1 MNNSKIRVG
10 IIGTGSWARYGHI
23 PALQSLSDFDVV
35 ALAGRNKEKVE
46 KYASQ
51 FGIRQAYGSP
61 EALLAN
67 PDIDLVVV
75 LAPTPEHGRL
85 AKAVIEAGKD
95 VYSEWP
101 LSTTTAE
108 SQEILTLA
116 REKRV
121 KHIVGL
127 QRRFSP
133 SSRYWHDLIKQRVV
147 GKIRA
152 VRMSVGVD
160 AFGEVMPEFA
170 KWTLNAAN
178 FTEVL
183 SIYSGHFNDMLFYG
197 VGFPEKLTAIAVN
210 QFPVTTIA
218 ETGEKVPYTSPN
230 EVMVIGTLADGAL
243 FSIQLEGGQKHR
255 TGLQIDI
262 TGTDGVLRIT
272 NARGFENKDDNT
284 IAIMRNGIETFEA
297 LAVPAEYAFL
307 PVSHLD
313 ASSQDVAYLYAA
325 YARDKVMGSHEATSF
340 EDALRQHQLIDQ
352 ITESSAGFFSQT
364 RSDKSSEG

>member
-1 MNNSKIRVG
+1 MSISKIRVG
-10 IIGTGSWARYGHI
+10 ITGTGGWARYGHI
-23 PALQSLSDFDVV
+23 PTLLALDNFDIV

-46 KYASQ
+46 KYAAQ
-51 FGIRQAYGSP
+51 FGIARAYASP
-61 EALLAN
+61 DELLAS

-101 LSTTTAE
+101 LSTSTAE
-108 SQEILTLA
+108 SQQILALA
-116 REKRV
+116 RAKGV

-133 SSRYWHDLIKQRVV
+133 SSRYWHDLIKQGCV

-152 VRMSVGVD
+152 VRMSVGID

-170 KWTLNAAN
+170 RWALDAAN
-178 FTEVL
+178 FTELL
-183 SIYSGHFNDMLFYG
+183 SIYGGHFHDMLFHG
-197 VGFPEKLTAIAVN
+197 VGFPQKLTAVVKN
-210 QFPVTTIA
+210 QFPLTTIA

-230 EVMVIGTLADGAL
+230 EVMVIGTLSDGGL

-262 TGTDGVLRIT
+262 TGTEGVLRIT
-272 NARGFENKDDNT
+272 NAHGFENKDDNSL
-284 IAIMRNGIETFEA
+284 AIMRNGVEA
-297 LAVPAEYAFL
+297 FAALPVPAEYAFL

-313 ASSQDVAYLYAA
+313 ASSQDVAYLYTA
-325 YARDKVMGSHEATSF
+325 YARDKATGSDEATTF
-340 EDALRQHQLIDQ
+340 EDAVNQHRLIDQ
-352 ITESSAGFFSQT
+352 ITESSARFFS
-364 RSDKSSEG
+364 

>member
-1 MNNSKIRVG
+1 MSSKIRVG
-10 IIGTGSWARYGHI
+10 IIGTGGWARYGHI
-23 PALQSLSDFDVV
+23 PALQSLEDFEIT

-46 KYASQ
+46 KYAAQ
-51 FGIRQAYGSP
+51 FGIGQAYGSP
-61 EALLAN
+61 EELLAN
-67 PDIDLVVV
+67 PDVDLVVV

-108 SQEILTLA
+108 SEEILALA
-116 REKRV
+116 REKGG

-133 SSRYWHDLIKQRVV
+133 SSRFWHDLIKQNCV

-160 AFGEVMPEFA
+160 AFGEVMPAFA
-170 KWTLNAAN
+170 KWALDAAN
-178 FTEVL
+178 FTEIL
-183 SIYSGHFNDMLFYG
+183 SIYGGHFHDMLFHG
-197 VGFPEKLTAIAVN
+197 VGFPQKLTAITEN
-210 QFPVTTIA
+210 QFLVTTIA

-230 EVMVIGTLADGAL
+230 EVMVIGTLTDGGL
-243 FSIQLEGGQKHR
+243 FSVQLEGGQKHR

-262 TGTDGVLRIT
+262 TGTEGVLRIT
-272 NARGFENKDDNT
+272 NARGFENKDDNA
-284 IAIMRNGIETFEA
+284 IAIMRNGVETFEP

-325 YARDKVMGSHEATSF
+325 YARDKARGSSEATTF
-340 EDALRQHQLIDQ
+340 EDALRQHRLIDQ
-352 ITESSAGFFSQT
+352 ITESSERFFS
-364 RSDKSSEG
+364 

>member
-1 MNNSKIRVG
+1 MSSKIRVG
-10 IIGTGSWARYGHI
+10 IIGTGGWARYGHI
-23 PALQSLSDFDVV
+23 PALQALEAFEIT
-35 ALAGRNKEKVE
+35 ALAGRNIEKVE
-46 KYASQ
+46 RYATQ
-51 FGIRQAYGSP
+51 FGIPQAYGSP
-61 EALLAN
+61 EELLAN

-75 LAPTPEHGRL
+75 LAPTPEHARL
-85 AKAVIEAGKD
+85 AKAVIAVGKD

-101 LSTTTAE
+101 LSTTTSE
-108 SQEILTLA
+108 SEAILALA
-116 REKRV
+116 REKGV

-133 SSRYWHDLIKQRVV
+133 SSRYWHDLIKQGIV

-170 KWTLNAAN
+170 KWALNAAN

-183 SIYSGHFNDMLFYG
+183 SIYGGHFHDMLFHG
-197 VGFPEKLTAIAVN
+197 VGFPEKLMAIAVN
-210 QFPVTTIA
+210 QFPVTTVA

-230 EVMVIGTLADGAL
+230 EVMVIGALAGEAL
-243 FSIQLEGGQKHR
+243 FSVQLEGGQKHR

-262 TGTDGVLRIT
+262 TGTEGVLRIT
-272 NARGFENKDDNT
+272 NARGFENKDDNL
-284 IAIMRNGIETFEA
+284 IAVMRNGVEIFEK
-297 LAVPAEYAFL
+297 LPLPVEYAFL

-325 YARDKVMGSHEATSF
+325 YARDKTTGSNDATTF

-352 ITESSAGFFSQT
+352 ITESSARFLS
-364 RSDKSSEG
+364 

>member
-10 IIGTGSWARYGHI
+10 IIGTGGWARYGHI
-23 PALQSLSDFDVV
+23 PALQSLENFEIT

-46 KYASQ
+46 KYAAQ
-51 FGIRQAYGSP
+51 FGIGQAYGNP
-61 EALLAN
+61 EELLAN
-67 PDIDLVVV
+67 ADIDLVVV

-85 AKAVIEAGKD
+85 ARAVIEAGKD

-108 SQEILTLA
+108 SEEILALA
-116 REKRV
+116 RKKDVR
-121 KHIVGL
+121 HIIGL
-127 QRRFSP
+127 QRRLSP
-133 SSRYWHDLIKQRVV
+133 SSRYWHDLIKQGYV

-170 KWTLNAAN
+170 KWALHAAN
-178 FTEVL
+178 FTEIL
-183 SIYSGHFNDMLFYG
+183 SIYGGHFHDMLFHG
-197 VGFPEKLTAIAVN
+197 VGFPQKLTAVIKN

-230 EVMVIGTLADGAL
+230 EVMVIGSLADGAL
-243 FSIQLEGGQKHR
+243 FSVQLEGGQTLR

-262 TGTDGVLRIT
+262 TGTEGVLRIT
-272 NARGFENKDDNT
+272 NARGFQNEDDNR
-284 IAIMRNGIETFEA
+284 ISGMRDGIETFVD
-297 LAVPAEYAFL
+297 LPIPNEYAFL

-325 YARDKVMGSHEATSF
+325 YARDKVSGTTEAPAF
-340 EDALRQHQLIDQ
+340 EDAVRQHQLIDQ
-352 ITESSAGFFSQT
+352 ITESSKNFFSKT
-364 RSDKSSEG
+364 TESVV

>member
-1 MNNSKIRVG
+1 MSSKIRVG
-10 IIGTGSWARYGHI
+10 IIGTGGWARYGHI
-23 PALQSLSDFDVV
+23 PALQSLEDFEIT

-46 KYASQ
+46 KYAAQ
-51 FGIRQAYGSP
+51 FGIGQAYGSP
-61 EALLAN
+61 EELLED

-75 LAPTPEHGRL
+75 LAPTPEHGRM
-85 AKAVIEAGKD
+85 AKAVIASGKD

-108 SQEILTLA
+108 SEEILALA
-116 REKRV
+116 REKGV

-133 SSRYWHDLIKQRVV
+133 SSRYWHDLIKQDIV

-170 KWTLNAAN
+170 KWALDAAN
-178 FTEVL
+178 FTELL
-183 SIYSGHFNDMLFYG
+183 SIYGGHFHDMLFHG

-218 ETGEKVPYTSPN
+218 ETDEKVPYTSPN
-230 EVMVIGTLADGAL
+230 EVMVIGTLSGGAL
-243 FSIQLEGGQKHR
+243 FSVQLEGGQKHR

-262 TGTDGVLRIT
+262 TGTEGVLRIT
-272 NARGFENKDDNT
+272 NTRGFENKDDNT
-284 IAIMRNGIETFEA
+284 IAIMRHGVETFEK
-297 LAVPAEYAFL
+297 LPVPTEYTCL

-325 YARDKVMGSHEATSF
+325 YARDKKTGSHEATTF

-352 ITESSAGFFSQT
+352 VTESSARFFS
-364 RSDKSSEG
+364 

>member
-1 MNNSKIRVG
+1 MSSKIRVG

-23 PALQSLSDFDVV
+23 PALQSLQDFEVV

-46 KYASQ
+46 KYAAQ
-51 FGIRQAYGSP
+51 FGIGHACGSP
-61 EALLAN
+61 EELLAN
-67 PDIDLVVV
+67 PDIDLAVV

-85 AKAVIEAGKD
+85 AKAVIAAGKD

-108 SQEILTLA
+108 SEEILALA
-116 REKRV
+116 REKGV

-133 SSRYWHDLIKQRVV
+133 SSRYWHDLVRQGTV

-170 KWTLNAAN
+170 KWALDAAN

-183 SIYSGHFNDMLFYG
+183 SIYGGHFHDMLFHG
-197 VGFPEKLTAIAVN
+197 IGFPEKLMAVSVN

-218 ETGEKVPYTSPN
+218 ETGEKVPYSSPN
-230 EVMVIGTLADGAL
+230 EVMVIGTLAGGGL
-243 FSIQLEGGQKHR
+243 FSVQLEGGQKHR

-262 TGTDGVLRIT
+262 TGTEGVLRIT
-272 NARGFENKDDNT
+272 NARGFENKDDNA
-284 IAIMRNGIETFEA
+284 IAVMRNGVEAFEN
-297 LAVPAEYAFL
+297 LPVPAEYASL

-325 YARDKVMGSHEATSF
+325 YARDKATGSNKATTF
-340 EDALRQHQLIDQ
+340 DDALRQHQLIDQ
-352 ITESSAGFFSQT
+352 ITASSAQFFS
-364 RSDKSSEG
+364 

>member
-1 MNNSKIRVG
+1 MSSKIRVG
-10 IIGTGSWARYGHI
+10 IIGTGGWARYGHI
-23 PALQSLSDFDVV
+23 PALQSLEDFEIT
-35 ALAGRNKEKVE
+35 ALAGRNKETVE
-46 KYASQ
+46 KYAAQ
-51 FGIRQAYGSP
+51 FGIDQAYGSP
-61 EALLAN
+61 EELLAN

-108 SQEILTLA
+108 SEEILALA
-116 REKRV
+116 REKGV

-133 SSRYWHDLIKQRVV
+133 SSRFWHDLIKQNCV

-170 KWTLNAAN
+170 KWALDAAN

-183 SIYSGHFNDMLFYG
+183 SIYGGHFHDMLFHG
-197 VGFPEKLTAIAVN
+197 VGFPQKLTAITEN
-210 QFPVTTIA
+210 QFPVTTIG

-230 EVMVIGTLADGAL
+230 EVMVIGTLTDGGL
-243 FSIQLEGGQKHR
+243 FSVQLEGGQKHR

-262 TGTDGVLRIT
+262 TGTEGVLRIT
-272 NARGFENKDDNT
+272 NARGFENRDDNAV
-284 IAIMRNGIETFEA
+284 AIMRNGVETFEH
-297 LAVPAEYAFL
+297 LTVPAEYAFL

-325 YARDKVMGSHEATSF
+325 YARDKARGSSEATTF
-340 EDALRQHQLIDQ
+340 DDALRQHRLIDQ
-352 ITESSAGFFSQT
+352 ITESSERFFN
-364 RSDKSSEG
+364 

>member
-1 MNNSKIRVG
+1 MSNAKIRVG
-10 IIGTGSWARYGHI
+10 IIGTGGWARYGHI
-23 PALQSLSDFDVV
+23 PTLQALDDFEIV

-46 KYASQ
+46 QYAAQ
-51 FGIRQAYGSP
+51 FGIAQAYGTP
-61 EALLAN
+61 EDLLSN

-101 LSTTTAE
+101 LSTSTLE
-108 SQEILTLA
+108 SESILSLA
-116 REKRV
+116 REKGVRHV
-121 KHIVGL
+121 VGL

-133 SSRYWHDLIKQRVV
+133 SSRYWHDLIKQGVV

-170 KWTLNAAN
+170 KWALDAAN

-183 SIYSGHFNDMLFYG
+183 SIYGGHFHDMLFHG
-197 VGFPEKLTAIAVN
+197 VGFPQKLTAVTEN
-210 QFPVTTIA
+210 QFPVTTLA
-218 ETGEKVPYTSPN
+218 ETGEKIPYTSPN
-230 EVMVIGTLADGAL
+230 EVMVIGTLSCGGL
-243 FSIQLEGGQKHR
+243 FSVQLEGGQKHR

-262 TGTDGVLRIT
+262 TGTEGVLRIT
-272 NARGFENKDDNT
+272 NPRGFENKDDNT
-284 IAIMRNGIETFEA
+284 IAIMRNGTEVFEE
-297 LAVPAEYAFL
+297 LPVPAEYAFL

-313 ASSQDVAYLYAA
+313 ASTQDVAYLYTA
-325 YARDKVMGSHEATSF
+325 YARDKATGSDEATTF
-340 EDALRQHQLIDQ
+340 EDAVRQHQLIDQ
-352 ITESSAGFFSQT
+352 ITESSARFFS
-364 RSDKSSEG
+364 

>member
-1 MNNSKIRVG
+1 MSNGRIRVG
-10 IIGTGSWARYGHI
+10 IIGTGGWARYGHI
-23 PALQSLSDFDVV
+23 PALQSLANFEII
-35 ALAGRNKEKVE
+35 ALAGRNKQKVE
-46 KYASQ
+46 KYAAQ
-51 FGIRQAYGSP
+51 FGIAQSYGSP

-85 AKAVIEAGKD
+85 AKVAIAAGKD

-108 SQEILTLA
+108 SEDILALA
-116 REKRV
+116 RNKGI
-121 KHIVGL
+121 KHIIGL

-133 SSRYWHDLIKQRVV
+133 SSRYWHDLIKQGYI

-160 AFGEVMPEFA
+160 AFGEDMPEFA
-170 KWTLNAAN
+170 KWALDSAN
-178 FTEVL
+178 FTQLL
-183 SIYSGHFNDMLFYG
+183 SIYGGHFHDMLFHG
-197 VGFPEKLTAIAVN
+197 VGLPKKLTAVIEN

-230 EVMVIGTLADGAL
+230 EVMVIGTLSGGGL

-262 TGTDGVLRIT
+262 TGTEGVLRIT
-272 NARGFENKDDNT
+272 NARGFENEDDNT
-284 IAIMRNGIETFEA
+284 ISVMRDGIETFEN
-297 LAVPAEYAFL
+297 LPVPAEYAFL

-313 ASSQDVAYLYAA
+313 ASSQDVAYLYEA
-325 YARDKVMGSHEATSF
+325 YANDKATGSNNATTF
-340 EDALRQHQLIDQ
+340 EDAVRQHQLIDQ
-352 ITESSAGFFSQT
+352 IIQSSKQFFS
-364 RSDKSSEG
+364 

>member
-1 MNNSKIRVG
+1 MNNDKIRVG
-10 IIGTGSWARYGHI
+10 IIGTGGWARYGHI
-23 PALQSLSDFDVV
+23 PALQSLSDFEIV
-35 ALAGRNKEKVE
+35 ALAGRNIEKVE
-46 KYASQ
+46 KYAAQ
-51 FGIRQAYGSP
+51 FGISQAYGSP

-101 LSTTTAE
+101 LSTTTSE
-108 SQEILTLA
+108 SEAILALA
-116 REKRV
+116 REKGV

-133 SSRYWHDLIKQRVV
+133 SSRYWHDLIKQGIV

-170 KWTLNAAN
+170 KWALDAAN

-183 SIYSGHFNDMLFYG
+183 SIYGGHFHDMLFHG
-197 VGFPEKLTAIAVN
+197 VDFPEKLLAIAVN
-210 QFPVTTIA
+210 QFPVTTVA
-218 ETGEKVPYTSPN
+218 QTGEKVPYTSPN
-230 EVMVIGTLADGAL
+230 EVMVIGTLPGGSL

-262 TGTDGVLRIT
+262 TGTEGVLRIT
-272 NARGFENKDDNT
+272 NARGFENKDDNSV
-284 IAIMRNGIETFEA
+284 AVMRNGVEIFEK
-297 LAVPAEYAFL
+297 LPVPVEYEFL

-325 YARDKVMGSHEATSF
+325 YTRYKTTGYNDSTTF
-340 EDALRQHQLIDQ
+340 DDAVRQHQLIDQ
-352 ITESSAGFFSQT
+352 ITA
-364 RSDKSSEG
+364 SSESFFN

>member
-1 MNNSKIRVG
+1 MNNDKIRVG
-10 IIGTGSWARYGHI
+10 IIGTGGWARYGHI
-23 PALQSLSDFDVV
+23 PALQSLSDFEIV

-46 KYASQ
+46 KYAAQ
-51 FGIRQAYGSP
+51 FSISQAYGSP

-101 LSTTTAE
+101 LSTTTSE
-108 SQEILTLA
+108 SEAILALA
-116 REKRV
+116 RDKGV

-133 SSRYWHDLIKQRVV
+133 SSRYWHDLIKQGYV

-170 KWTLNAAN
+170 RWAVDVGN
-178 FTEVL
+178 FTELL
-183 SIYSGHFNDMLFYG
+183 SIYGGHFHDMLFKG
-197 VGFPEKLTAIAVN
+197 VGFPQQLAAVIKN
-210 QFPVTTIA
+210 QFPTTTIT
-218 ETGEKVPYTSPN
+218 ETGEKIPYTGPN
-230 EVMVIGTLADGAL
+230 EVMIIGSLANDAL
-243 FSIQLEGGQKHR
+243 FSVQLEGGQTLR

-262 TGTDGVLRIT
+262 TGTEGVLRIT
-272 NARGFENKDDNT
+272 NARGFQNEDDNL
-284 IAIMRNGIETFEA
+284 IQEMRNGVEQFVD
-297 LAVPAEYAFL
+297 LPVPTEYTYL

-325 YARDKVMGSHEATSF
+325 YARDKSKGTSEATTF
-340 EDALRQHQLIDQ
+340 EDAVRQHQLIDQ
-352 ITESSAGFFSQT
+352 ITA
-364 RSDKSSEG
+364 SSESFFN